1 MINTLNNIAR
11 ISIAHF
17 AVILVIS
24 VGCAVAQGDGSGGG
38 RIVGTWDAVV
48 TLRNCATG
56 DPIRSFN
63 SIASFNQ
70 GGTTVGSTAG
80 IPQSLRTPEHGI
92 WRHEKSN
99 SYLFRFKSFSF
110 DAAGNPTGWSI
121 VTHSLELGQDNTAYT
136 SEGIAQIYAPNGVQV
151 AQFCSSAV
159 GSRFEF

>member
-11 ISIAHF
+11 ISIANF
-17 AVILVIS
+17 AVMLVIS

-48 TLRNCATG
+48 TLRNCTTG
-56 DPIRSFN
+56 DAIRSFN
-63 SIASFNQ
+63 SIASFNH

-92 WRHEKSN
+92 WRHEKADT
-99 SYLFRFKSFSF
+99 YLFKFKSFSF

-121 VTHSLELGQDNTAYT
+121 VTHLVELGQDSVSYT
-136 SEGIAQIYAPNGVQV
+136 SEGIAQIFAPNGVQV
-151 AQFCSSAV
+151 AQGCSSAV
-159 GSRFEF
+159 GTRMEF